1 MGEQLGTYP
10 RTSHRTEPA
19 GRCILAPL
27 ARPEGDALRLLQQ
40 RVLDG
45 QASVGGFLDA
55 IPEFELLWGDPR
67 FEALFRPRT

>member
-1 MGEQLGTYP
+1 
-10 RTSHRTEPA
+10 
-19 GRCILAPL
+19 
-27 ARPEGDALRLLQQ
+27 LRLLQQ